1 VSVLGAYRQLLRNGP
16 LVRLLFGEFVSSI
29 GDWLYLVA
37 LLVVVYEASS
47 DPILLGIVGAA
58 RVLPYV
64 LLSIPAGI
72 VADRF
77 DRRLILLVTDVAR
90 GLIMVALAILV
101 ASHGPLAAIVGLAIL
116 ATCFSTFFG
125 PTIGSY
131 LPSLVRDER
140 ELGPA
145 NSAWSSL
152 DNLAFVIGPAVAGL
166 LIAVGGLT
174 TAFVLNALSFA
185 TIAVVLWRLPSTNS
199 RAAASTAPDG
209 AGAGQVEGSSSEA
222 GSPAPA
228 EPVPGPV
235 RPFPLLPLA
244 GLALIDIAAGFA
256 IGGLGILTVVLATG
270 QLNGGQDATGFLN
283 AAIGVG
289 GLLGAIGSGLVV
301 VRDRLTRPL
310 ITGSIIFGGGL
321 VGLGLSTSL
330 APGLLALAI
339 ASAGS
344 LLVEVVSTTLLQ
356 RIIPDGSRGR
366 ALGVIQTAGILAYAI
381 GAFAMPI
388 IADRFGSA
396 VILDGAAVLIV
407 VAGIVSSILVNLSRD
422 PATDPAMA
430 AVAERVSN
438 LPLFAGIP
446 AFRVAT
452 TLVRGT
458 TTLAAPGEVIIRQ
471 GDPADR
477 FYVILEGNVE
487 VSQSA
492 QPGEP
497 ARFLRRLGP
506 DDAFGEL
513 GLLTGSARSANVTAL
528 DAVRLLGIDGS
539 LFLELVTAGPE
550 LAPRLLALHRGG
562 AVVPVA
568 AVTSSGS
575 LA

>member
-1 VSVLGAYRQLLRNGP
+1 MSVLAAYRQLFRNGP
-16 LVRLLFGEFVSSI
+16 LIRLLFGEFVSSI

-37 LLVVVYEASS
+37 LLVVVYQASS
-47 DPILLGIVGAA
+47 DPILLGVVGAA

-90 GLIMVALAILV
+90 GLIMVALAILQ
-101 ASHGPLAAIVGLAIL
+101 ANNGPLIAIVGLAIL
-116 ATCFSTFFG
+116 GTCFATFFG

-131 LPSLVRDER
+131 LPTLVTDESQ
-140 ELGPA
+140 LGPA

-152 DNLAFVIGPAVAGL
+152 DNLAFVIGPALAGV
-166 LIAVGGLT
+166 LIAVSGLT
-174 TAFVLNALSFA
+174 TAFALNAVSFGV
-185 TIAVVLWRLPSTNS
+185 IAIVLWRLPSTS
-199 RAAASTAPDG
+199 GQRSATGGEEPGRKADLPAADRSTDL
-209 AGAGQVEGSSSEA
+209 
-222 GSPAPA
+222 
-228 EPVPGPV
+228 PVW
-235 RPFPLLPLA
+235 PLA
-244 GLALIDIAAGFA
+244 GLALIDVAAGFA

-289 GLLGAIGSGLVV
+289 GLIGAVGAGLVV
-301 VRDRLTRPL
+301 VRARLTVPL
-310 ITGSIIFGGGL
+310 IAGSIVFGLGL
-321 VGLGLSTSL
+321 FGLGLSTSL
-330 APGLLALAI
+330 LPGLVVLAI

-356 RIIPDGSRGR
+356 RIVPEGSRGR
-366 ALGVIQTAGILAYAI
+366 AIGTIQTAGTIAYAA

-388 IADRFGSA
+388 IADRIGS
-396 VILDGAAVLIV
+396 AAVLGGSAILIV
-407 VAGIVSSILVNLSRD
+407 AAGIGGSILVNRSAA

-430 AVAERVSN
+430 EVAQRVSD

-452 TLVRGT
+452 TIAQGT
-458 TTLAAPGEVIIRQ
+458 TVEVPPGGAIIRQ

-477 FYVILEGNVE
+477 FYVILEGSVE
-487 VSQSA
+487 VTQSPA
-492 QPGEP
+492 PGEP
-497 ARFLRRLGP
+497 AQLLRQLTV

-513 GLLTGSARSANVTAL
+513 GLLTGSNRSANVTAL
-528 DAVRLLGIDGS
+528 DAVRLLAIDGP

-550 LAPRLLALHRGG
+550 LAPRLLALHRG
-562 AVVPVA
+562 A
-568 AVTSSGS
+568 AVTPSVPSS
-575 LA
+575 AATPA